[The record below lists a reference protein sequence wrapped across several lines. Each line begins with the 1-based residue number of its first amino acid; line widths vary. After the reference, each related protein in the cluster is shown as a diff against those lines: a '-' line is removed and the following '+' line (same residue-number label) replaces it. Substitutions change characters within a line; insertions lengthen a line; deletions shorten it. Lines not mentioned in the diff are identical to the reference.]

1 MCTMSF
7 IVELQKLLK
16 LLYIIN
22 RELIIKLKIDQLFK
36 IRTKHIKIFILIQKL
51 KCATYG
57 EKLNF
62 LGQIANEHIISGNF

>member
-36 IRTKHIKIFILIQKL
+36 IRAKHIKIFILIQ
-51 KCATYG
+51 
-57 EKLNF
+57 N
-62 LGQIANEHIISGNF
+62 